1 VSLVQEELRATVSSG
16 QHAIAIGVFDGVH
29 RGHQMLLQKMLSEAS
44 QRDITGGVIT
54 FYPHPI
60 AVIKPEIKISY
71 LESLERRIEL
81 LSTLG
86 VDFVSV
92 LQFTAELQQVTAKEF
107 AELLVREAGLK
118 VLVVGENFRVG
129 RGGEGN
135 VDYLSSL
142 GSSMGFEVI
151 PVPLFEDNSGYFSST
166 RIREALHE
174 GKMEVVNDL
183 LGRPF
188 ALRGPVLHGDHRGR
202 ELGFPTLNIETS
214 ADRQLPPDGVYI
226 TRALIGDRKIFSCT
240 NIGLRPTFGSSK
252 TRLIETHLLDFDD
265 NLYGEIVTIELL
277 SYLRPEMKFNGVEEL
292 IQQIESDLTKTR
304 AWFV

>member
-1 VSLVQEELRATVSSG
+1 MSLVQEELRATVSSG

-142 GSSMGFEVI
+142 GSNMGFEVI
-151 PVPLFEDNSGYFSST
+151 PVPLFKDNSGDFSST
-166 RIREALHE
+166 RIREALNE
-174 GKMEVVNDL
+174 GKMEIVNDL

-226 TRALIGDRKIFSCT
+226 TRALIGDRKILSCT

>member
-1 VSLVQEELRATVSSG
+1 MSLVQEELRATVSPG
-16 QHAIAIGVFDGVH
+16 QHVIAVGVFDGVH

-44 QRDITGGVIT
+44 RRGIAGGVIT

-71 LESLERRIEL
+71 LESLERRVEL
-81 LSTLG
+81 LSEFG

-92 LQFTAELQQVTAKEF
+92 LQFTSELQQVTAKDF
-107 AELLVREAGLK
+107 AAMLVREAGLK

-129 RGGEGN
+129 RGGEGD
-135 VDYLSSL
+135 VTYLSSL
-142 GSSMGFEVI
+142 GDSMGFEVI

-166 RIREALHE
+166 RIREALYE
-174 GKMEVVNDL
+174 GKMEMVNDL
-183 LGRPF
+183 LGRPY

-202 ELGFPTLNIETS
+202 QIGFPTLNIETS

-226 TRALIGDRKIFSCT
+226 TEALIRDKKIPSCT
-240 NIGLRPTFGSSK
+240 NIGLRPTFGSNG
-252 TRLIETHLLDFDD
+252 TRLVETHLLDFDED
-265 NLYGEIVTIELL
+265 LYGEIVTIELL
-277 SYLRPEMKFNGVEEL
+277 SYLRPEMKFTGVEEL
-292 IQQIESDLTKTR
+292 TQQIEIDLTKTR

>member
-1 VSLVQEELRATVSSG
+1 
-16 QHAIAIGVFDGVH
+16 
-29 RGHQMLLQKMLSEAS
+29 MLLQKMLSEAS

-151 PVPLFEDNSGYFSST
+151 PVPLFEVRS
-166 RIREALHE
+166 
-174 GKMEVVNDL
+174 
-183 LGRPF
+183 
-188 ALRGPVLHGDHRGR
+188 
-202 ELGFPTLNIETS
+202 
-214 ADRQLPPDGVYI
+214 LP
-226 TRALIGDRKIFSCT
+226 
-240 NIGLRPTFGSSK
+240 
-252 TRLIETHLLDFDD
+252 
-265 NLYGEIVTIELL
+265 
-277 SYLRPEMKFNGVEEL
+277 
-292 IQQIESDLTKTR
+292 IQ
-304 AWFV
+304 

>member
-1 VSLVQEELRATVSSG
+1 MSLVQEELRATVSSG

-107 AELLVREAGLK
+107 AGMQYFVCSLK
-118 VLVVGENFRVG
+118 A
-129 RGGEGN
+129 
-135 VDYLSSL
+135 
-142 GSSMGFEVI
+142 
-151 PVPLFEDNSGYFSST
+151 T
-166 RIREALHE
+166 
-174 GKMEVVNDL
+174 
-183 LGRPF
+183 
-188 ALRGPVLHGDHRGR
+188 
-202 ELGFPTLNIETS
+202 
-214 ADRQLPPDGVYI
+214 
-226 TRALIGDRKIFSCT
+226 
-240 NIGLRPTFGSSK
+240 
-252 TRLIETHLLDFDD
+252 
-265 NLYGEIVTIELL
+265 
-277 SYLRPEMKFNGVEEL
+277 
-292 IQQIESDLTKTR
+292 
-304 AWFV
+304 